1 MKTQSILFVD
11 DNKMVL
17 TILERW
23 LEEEKFHIHMA
34 NTPKE
39 ALRIIEQHPIDV
51 VVSDLLMPGMDG
63 LAFLTMMKA
72 DHPHVVRIILSGHL
86 HTQSMLAAINQ
97 VGIFKFLTK
106 PLELT
111 ETLKNILYEALKQA
125 ERNLSSHHAEQQF
138 ANHLSAFVVDMM
150 KINDQ
155 SYVLIDNHHL
165 VIANHHSMNPMYP
178 VGQSLLHPVHDGIH
192 LAAHDIYISRQELE
206 HYESDICKIHTLT
219 FKDTILRVIYFH

>member
-72 DHPHVVRIILSGHL
+72 DYPHVVRIILSGHL
-86 HTQSMLAAINQ
+86 HTQSMLTAINQ

-111 ETLKNILYEALKQA
+111 EALKNILYEALQQA
-125 ERNLSSHHAEQQF
+125 EQNLLAHQAEQQF
-138 ANHLSAFVVDMM
+138 ANHLSAFIIDMM
-150 KINDQ
+150 KITDQ
-155 SYVLIDNHHL
+155 PYVLINHNHL
-165 VIANHHSMNPMYP
+165 VIANHPSVNSMYP

-192 LAAHDIYISRQELE
+192 LASHDVSISSQELE
-206 HYESDICKIHTLT
+206 YYKSDICNIHQFM
-219 FKDTILRVIYFH
+219 FKDTVLRVIYFH

>member
-34 NTPKE
+34 NNPKE
-39 ALRIIEQHPIDV
+39 ALRIIEQHHIDV

-72 DHPHVVRIILSGHL
+72 DYPHVVRMILSGHL

-97 VGIFKFLTK
+97 VGVFKFLTK

-111 ETLKNILYEALKQA
+111 DTLKNILYEALQQA
-125 ERNLSSHHAEQQF
+125 ERNQLAQHAEQQF
-138 ANHLSAFVVDMM
+138 ANHLSTFIIDMM
-150 KINDQ
+150 KITNQ
-155 SYVLIDNHHL
+155 PYVLINHEHL
-165 VIANHHSMNPMYP
+165 VIANHHSIDHLYP

-192 LAAHDIYISRQELE
+192 LASHSLYISRQELQ
-206 HYESDICKIHTLT
+206 HYECDICNIHQLT
-219 FKDTILRVIYFH
+219 FRDTVLRVIYFH

>member
-72 DHPHVVRIILSGHL
+72 DYPHVVRIILSGHL
-86 HTQSMLAAINQ
+86 HTQSMLSAINQ

-111 ETLKNILYEALKQA
+111 ETLKNILYEALQQS
-125 ERNLSSHHAEQQF
+125 ERNLFAYHAEQQF
-138 ANHLSAFVVDMM
+138 ANHLSAFITDMM
-150 KINDQ
+150 KITDQ
-155 SYVLIDNHHL
+155 PYVLINHNHL
-165 VIANHHSMNPMYP
+165 VMANHHSMNQMYP

-192 LAAHDIYISRQELE
+192 LAAHDVYIARQELE
-206 HYESDICKIHTLT
+206 HYTSDICTIHQLV

>member
-23 LEEEKFHIHMA
+23 LAEENFHIHMA
-34 NTPKE
+34 NNPKE

-72 DHPHVVRIILSGHL
+72 DHPQVVRMILSGHL
-86 HTQSMLAAINQ
+86 HTQLMLAAINQ

-111 ETLKNILYEALKQA
+111 ETLKNVFHEALAQA
-125 ERNLSSHHAEQQF
+125 ERNQLAYRAEQQF
-138 ANHLSAFVVDMM
+138 ANHLSAFIVQMM
-150 KINDQ
+150 KIHDQ
-155 SYVLIDNHHL
+155 PYLILNQDHL
-165 VIANHHSMNPMYP
+165 VIANHISNENHYP
-178 VGQSLLHPVHDGIH
+178 VGQSLLHPVQDGIY
-192 LAAHDIYISRQELE
+192 LTAHSLHIPQQQLEDYECEL
-206 HYESDICKIHTLT
+206 CKIHQLAFRDTL
-219 FKDTILRVIYFH
+219 LRVIYFH

>member
-23 LEEEKFHIHMA
+23 LEEENFHIHMA
-34 NTPKE
+34 NNPKE
-39 ALRIIEQHPIDV
+39 ALRIIEQHHIDV
-51 VVSDLLMPGMDG
+51 VVSDLLMPGIDG

-72 DHPHVVRIILSGHL
+72 DYPHVVRIILSGHL

-111 ETLKNILYEALKQA
+111 DSLKQIFYEALQQA
-125 ERNLSSHHAEQQF
+125 ERNQLAHHAEQQF
-138 ANHLSAFVVDMM
+138 ANHLSAFIIDMM
-150 KINDQ
+150 KVTDQ
-155 SYVLIDNHHL
+155 PYVLLNHDHL
-165 VIANHHSMNPMYP
+165 VIAHHHSFAHLYA
-178 VGQSLLHPVHDGIH
+178 VGQSLLHPSYDGIQLDSH
-192 LAAHDIYISRQELE
+192 SLYIPRHELE
-206 HYESDICKIHTLT
+206 NYQSSICNIRQLT
-219 FKDTILRVIYFH
+219 FGDTLLRFIYFH